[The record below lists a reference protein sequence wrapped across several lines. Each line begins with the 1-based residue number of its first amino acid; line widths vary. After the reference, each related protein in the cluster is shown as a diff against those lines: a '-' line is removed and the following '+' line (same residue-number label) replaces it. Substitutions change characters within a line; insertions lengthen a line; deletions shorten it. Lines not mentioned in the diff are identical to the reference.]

1 MTIVYI
7 VDSLPLN
14 RALPAHI
21 GLSTSYQLPEV
32 LVGVAD
38 KDFSSFSNFP
48 KMILVHRFCRHFACD
63 IIGRSSRFVVE
74 DGPDRNAPRGLV
86 IAKRAA
92 IKQGRFFSG
101 QHWDDPPS
109 DQGEANWLRTD
120 HATWIGSIGWAGDE
134 RYFLGPVMR
143 GGSEVQ
149 PVMNS
154 TRRVHDE
161 LYDTRKITFRMPAA
175 AAPDRDCRSSILRFL
190 KHDEE

>member
-48 KMILVHRFCRHFACD
+48 RMILVHRFCRHFACD
-63 IIGRSSRFVVE
+63 IIGRSSRVVVE
-74 DGPDRNAPRGLV
+74 DGPDRNAPRGLA

-92 IKQGRFFSG
+92 IKKGDFCQANTG
-101 QHWDDPPS
+101 DDPPS

-120 HATWIGSIGWAGDE
+120 YATWIGSIGWAGDE
-134 RYFLGPVMR
+134 RYFLGPVVR

-161 LYDTRKITFRMPAA
+161 LHDTRKITCRMSAA
-175 AAPDRDCRSSILRFL
+175 AAPDRDCPSIVRFL